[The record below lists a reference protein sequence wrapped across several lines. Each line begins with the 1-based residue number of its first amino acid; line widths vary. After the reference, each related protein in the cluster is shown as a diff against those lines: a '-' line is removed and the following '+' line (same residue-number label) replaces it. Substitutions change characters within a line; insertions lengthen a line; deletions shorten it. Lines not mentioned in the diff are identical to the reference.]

1 MAPERSAAAI
11 RDAFLSGR
19 RSAGQIT
26 ADCLARATAAQRF
39 NVFSRVLETE
49 ALAAARALDRR
60 LAAGWPCRRWPGCR
74 SWPEPVR
81 PARPSHAG
89 RRGATAGG
97 RARRAGRGR
106 AAGLAGRRR
115 GAHRPDAYG
124 RACLRRDGRECDRR
138 RGAQSLGSFEDNG
151 RLIGGHGR
159 RDRGRRG
166 PAGPGLRHQWLD
178 SRAGCVLRHLGLAS
192 GHWPPVHARL
202 FSLCGKPGCGGADG
216 GGRRPSPWL
225 GGHCAA
231 GRRMRWS
238 VVMADCGLS
247 ATGPASRSM
256 PSRKPGTRCCAWRQ
270 RSRPRA

>member
-1 MAPERSAAAI
+1 MASERSAAAI

-19 RSAGQIT
+19 RSAVQIT
-26 ADCLARATAAQRF
+26 ADCLARAMAAQRF

-74 SWPEPVR
+74 SWPRTCSTCAAIPR
-81 PARPSHAG
+81 WPARRHG
-89 RRGATAGG
+89 RRT
-97 RARRAGRGR
+97 RRRAGRGR

-124 RACLRRDGRECDRR
+124 RVCLRRDGRECDRR

-166 PAGPGLRHQWLD
+166 SAGPGLRHQWLD

-216 GGRRPSPWL
+216 GGCRRPRPGL
-225 GGHCAA
+225 AGIARRGVGCA
-231 GRRMRWS
+231 GQWS
-238 VVMADCGLS
+238 WPAAD
-247 ATGPASRSM
+247 
-256 PSRKPGTRCCAWRQ
+256 
-270 RSRPRA
+270 